1 MTARERSAAQAMVAK
16 FTARLGQTGAELI
29 PTTELSE
36 RLRSGERIV
45 LVDVRTPEEQMVSM
59 IPGAVTREVF
69 EEEVLPTLKDEK
81 ATSPLIVPYC
91 TVGYRSGL
99 YCKELVDDHGLPSV
113 RNGEGVILWTFDG
126 DG

>member
-1 MTARERSAAQAMVAK
+1 
-16 FTARLGQTGAELI
+16 
-29 PTTELSE
+29 
-36 RLRSGERIV
+36 
-45 LVDVRTPEEQMVSM
+45 M

-69 EEEVLPTLKDEK
+69 EEEVLPTLKEEK

-126 DG
+126 DGLVRPVPGPKVARAPTLQQPKAVKEEDKAKQQQPVYGRRVADEVAPCIEAVRV